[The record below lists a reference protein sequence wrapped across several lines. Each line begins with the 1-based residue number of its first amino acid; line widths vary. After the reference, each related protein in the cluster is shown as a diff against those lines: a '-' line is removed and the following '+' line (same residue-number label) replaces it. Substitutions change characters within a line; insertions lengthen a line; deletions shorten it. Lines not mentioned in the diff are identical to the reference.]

1 MEEEIQDNKQSR
13 AVKKE
18 RVYVYLLPHRKKRL
32 REIADQLGMSDS
44 TFLIMTY
51 NYWLQNNNR
60 HLN

>member
-1 MEEEIQDNKQSR
+1 MEEKELNYKEQR

-60 HLN
+60 YLN

>member
-1 MEEEIQDNKQSR
+1 MDNTDKKDL
-13 AVKKE
+13 KKE

-51 NYWLQNNNR
+51 NHWMQTNNKG
-60 HLN
+60 LN